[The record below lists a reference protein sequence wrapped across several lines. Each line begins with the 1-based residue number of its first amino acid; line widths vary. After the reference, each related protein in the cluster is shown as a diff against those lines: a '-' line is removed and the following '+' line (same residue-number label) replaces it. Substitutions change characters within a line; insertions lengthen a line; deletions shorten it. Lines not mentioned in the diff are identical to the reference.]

1 METKP
6 AKRNEMS
13 EMTQNMVKYEKKKKK
28 KKKRQNTGYFRRENN
43 STCLFFTFSDNEFR
57 CNIVF
62 RHFLFNN

>member
-28 KKKRQNTGYFRRENN
+28 KKKGDKTLAIFGAKTIARVCFL
-43 STCLFFTFSDNEFR
+43 LFLITSFVV
-57 CNIVF
+57 I
-62 RHFLFNN
+62 